1 MKALDASLDSDNW
14 VVGIDLQVLFFR
26 LTLDSA
32 SEFLLGTSVD
42 SQLSLLPGHKYSKNE
57 QLPSNASE
65 LAISFDRAQM
75 TLATRAR
82 FVDMYWLISPKGFKE
97 DCKVW

>member
-1 MKALDASLDSDNW
+1 MGSENW
-14 VVGIDLQVLFFR
+14 IEDVDLQVLFFR

-42 SQLSLLPGHKYSKNE
+42 SQLSLIPGYKYSKNE
-57 QLPSNASE
+57 LLPSDASE
-65 LAISFDRAQM
+65 LAVAFDRAQM

-82 FVDMYWLISPKGFKE
+82 FVDMYWLVSPRGFKE